1 MPRYVVVAEKKSVA
15 EAIYK
20 VLKKYGQEG
29 VTVASVSGHLM
40 DCDLVERYARWRLSD
55 LLELFRPENTR
66 LVVSDRY
73 AYSRLARVF
82 SNLREGLMVVATDN
96 DHEGE
101 LIGYEIVILYRS
113 IRGDMAEFRRM
124 RFNSLEEDEI
134 VRAWQNLE
142 KDLKWGW
149 VHKAQLRRAFD
160 LITGAAFTRLLTLS
174 ARRRVNGSG
183 IISWGPVQSPCL
195 KFIVDRE
202 QMIRGFKPR
211 KYWYVACVLKYGD
224 VVFSARS
231 GEVWDKALAESLII
245 DVSSANLGEVLEYA
259 EERVR
264 IARPLPARTD
274 DSLRDLVKI
283 TGRSSH
289 SLMRVMEQLY
299 QSGYLSYPRTETNRY
314 PDGFDFKKRL
324 KAVADSGVLAD
335 VELRREPR
343 PRNGKLSDNAHPP
356 IYPTGT
362 YTGGGVE
369 RAVWEY
375 FARRFVAN
383 AFTDDALVIRQS
395 AVIKVGGV
403 ELRAAGRY
411 LESAGFYTV
420 YPYFKPAEEQ
430 LPKLVAGSLVE
441 VVEARLVE
449 DETRPP
455 PRLSESDLLRI
466 MESNELGT
474 DATRPLYPS
483 LLIDRGF
490 VVREKRG
497 LKPTGLG
504 EALIETLKQVDER
517 LVTPDTRRI
526 VEGFMKSVER
536 GEVQLE
542 AALSKALDIYRPLLQ
557 NCLAQTDRIGERL
570 AMHLVAN
577 NRRRYPA
584 Q

>member
-15 EAIYK
+15 EAIYR
-20 VLKKYGQEG
+20 VLKKYARES
-29 VTVASVSGHLM
+29 VTVTSVSGHLM

-66 LVVSDRY
+66 LVVSDKY
-73 AYSRLARVF
+73 AYSRVVRAF

-101 LIGYEIVILYRS
+101 LIGYELVILYRS
-113 IRGDMAEFRRM
+113 IRGEKAEFRRM

-134 VRAWQNLE
+134 IRAWQNLE
-142 KDLKWGW
+142 SDLNWGW
-149 VHKAQLRRAFD
+149 VYKAQLRRTFD

-183 IISWGPVQSPCL
+183 VISWGPVQSPCL
-195 KFIVDRE
+195 KFVVDRE
-202 QMIRGFKPR
+202 QLIRGFKPR
-211 KYWYVACVLKYGD
+211 KYWYVACILKYGD
-224 VVFSARS
+224 VVFKASS
-231 GEVWDKALAESLII
+231 DEVWDKALAESLIR
-245 DVSSANLGEVLEYA
+245 DVSSANLGEVLEYS

-264 IARPLPARTD
+264 VARPLPARTD
-274 DSLRDLVKI
+274 DSLRELVKI
-283 TGRSSH
+283 TGRSSY
-289 SLMRVMEQLY
+289 SLMRIMEQLY
-299 QSGYLSYPRTETNRY
+299 QSGYLSYPRTETNKY

-324 KAVADSGVLAD
+324 KTVMDSGVLAG
-335 VELRREPR
+335 VELRAEPR
-343 PRNGKLSDNAHPP
+343 PRNGKLSDGAHPP

-383 AFTDDALVIRQS
+383 AFTDDALVVRQS
-395 AVIKVGGV
+395 AVVKVGGV

-420 YPYFKPAEEQ
+420 FPYFKPREEP
-430 LPKLVAGSLVE
+430 LPKLPVGAVVE

-455 PRLSESDLLRI
+455 SRLSESDLLRI

-483 LLIDRGF
+483 LLVERGF
-490 VVREKRG
+490 VVREKKS

-517 LVTPDTRRI
+517 LVTPETRRI

-542 AALSKALDIYRPLLQ
+542 VALSAALDIYRPLLQ
-557 NCLAQTDRIGERL
+557 NCLTQIDRIGERL
-570 AMHLVAN
+570 AMHLAN
-577 NRRRYPA
+577 VRQR
-584 Q
+584 